1 MMDLAVVVFFVEV
14 IALSLYIRRVNDLT
28 YRETFLVATGFLRC
42 KRNWKINVGNFLVF
56 VIPSAIIFYE
66 IESRKF

>member
-1 MMDLAVVVFFVEV
+1 MMDLAVVVFFVEF
-14 IALSLYIRRVNDLT
+14 IALSLYVRRVNDLT

>member
-1 MMDLAVVVFFVEV
+1 MMDLAVVVFFSGS
-14 IALSLYIRRVNDLT
+14 IALSLYMRRVNDLT

-42 KRNWKINVGNFLVF
+42 KRNWKINVGHFLLF
-56 VIPSAIIFYE
+56 VIPAAIVFYE